1 MVTSDASL
9 QIQYS
14 RAPNMT
20 NDSILPSIAN
30 KKLIHEEH
38 IKRPM
43 NAFMVWSRL
52 QRRKIAQ
59 DNPKMHNSEISK
71 RLGAEWKLLAE
82 NDKRPFIDEAKRLR
96 ALHMKEHP
104 DYKYRPRRK
113 PKTLRKDCD
122 YPYTIPYQSVPIDA
136 LSAAGISPAAA
147 QMGRYYS
154 PAATVA
160 AYGSLGAASMAAAAA
175 VAAQHNAITAHAA
188 QHNQVAN
195 SVDAMKYTLESTAE
209 KYRSP
214 YLPQTS
220 FALSMY
226 SADQKY
232 FESASKTYGYLDPAF
247 TKAYFES
254 SKMYVDSNKSYMSE
268 NNSKFPYP
276 PLDLGKM
283 YNSSDASKQS
293 VHTPRVTEA
302 ERNQS
307 EPKPSPSS
315 SLSSSGLSPGAWH
328 SPTASVPSLLPLSQ
342 YVNHNSHYHQG
353 SSSTPNAAEFRRP
366 LTVIF

>member
-1 MVTSDASL
+1 M
-9 QIQYS
+9 
-14 RAPNMT
+14 
-20 NDSILPSIAN
+20 
-30 KKLIHEEH
+30 
-38 IKRPM
+38 
-43 NAFMVWSRL
+43 
-52 QRRKIAQ
+52 
-59 DNPKMHNSEISK
+59 
-71 RLGAEWKLLAE
+71 
-82 NDKRPFIDEAKRLR
+82 
-96 ALHMKEHP
+96 
-104 DYKYRPRRK
+104 
-113 PKTLRKDCD
+113 
-122 YPYTIPYQSVPIDA
+122 
-136 LSAAGISPAAA
+136 
-147 QMGRYYS
+147 
-154 PAATVA
+154 
-160 AYGSLGAASMAAAAA
+160 
-175 VAAQHNAITAHAA
+175 
-188 QHNQVAN
+188 AN

-232 FESASKTYGYLDPAF
+232 LESASKTYGYLDPAF

-268 NNSKFPYP
+268 NNAKFPYP

-283 YNSSDASKQS
+283 YADGSKQM
-293 VHTPRVTEA
+293 HATPRVSEA
-302 ERNQS
+302 DRNHN

-328 SPTASVPSLLPLSQ
+328 SPTPSVPSLLPLSQ

-353 SSSTPNAAEFRRP
+353 STSAPNAEFRRP